1 MKEQDILD
9 FKASIRDF
17 TDEELKQKQAELQDE
32 ISKMILDSDAVMKI
46 AIIDA
51 LIKERKEIN
60 G

>member
-9 FKASIRDF
+9 FKASIRNF
-17 TDEELKQKQAELQDE
+17 TDEELKQKQTELQDE

>member
-9 FKASIRDF
+9 FKASIRNF

>member
-1 MKEQDILD
+1 MKEENILD
-9 FKASIRDF
+9 FKASIRNF